1 LNKKE
6 TNEKKIPFFPVFLF
20 IGMGIGFLLI
30 EVAGGLAFVSAMFIG
45 MGLGFLF
52 DSIVTVK
59 KKKITVEL
67 PVKASGIVAMLIGM
81 IFIAGGTLALI
92 QPQLIMNLSTY
103 FIGLGFI
110 VVGIYI
116 MLQGYSLIHVTR
128 K

>member
-1 LNKKE
+1 MNKKE
-6 TNEKKIPFFPVFLF
+6 TNEKKIPFFPVFL
-20 IGMGIGFLLI
+20 
-30 EVAGGLAFVSAMFIG
+30 FIG

-67 PVKASGIVAMLIGM
+67 PVKASGIVAMLIGL

-92 QPQLIMNLSTY
+92 QPQLIMKLSTY